1 MQPFSPDLDA
11 QIRQVIR
18 ACGQQAEA
26 LSKQAFQVSEK
37 GPEDYV
43 TSVDRALDSQLSI
56 AFGEMF
62 AQDGIVTEENIQS
75 RQAFYEN
82 YDRLWLI
89 DPLDGTEDFIHG
101 RSGYAVMV
109 GSLEKAQPTAGWIYA
124 PAQDHLFYGGP
135 GWGLFQTIA
144 DRPPQALQPIAPPPL
159 TETSCPVILGDRD
172 RANFG
177 QIISQQIPEI
187 QFYSLGSF
195 GLKVIELILG
205 RAGLYVYLNRRVKL
219 WDTTAPLALA
229 QVAGLVCCDLAGQP
243 LSFQPDEID
252 PDTLAHKQP
261 ILIGWSNY
269 MEALRPRIAA
279 AIADRF
285 VE

>member
-1 MQPFSPDLDA
+1 MSPFSSDLDVK
-11 QIRQVIR
+11 IRQTIR
-18 ACGQQAEA
+18 ACGQQAQT
-26 LSKQAFQVSEK
+26 LSKQSFQVSEK

-43 TSVDRALDSQLSI
+43 TSVDRALDAQLSM

-62 AQDGIVTEENIQS
+62 AQDGIVTEENAQS
-75 RQAFYEN
+75 RQAFYKN
-82 YDRLWLI
+82 YSRIWFI

-101 RSGYAVMV
+101 RAGFAVMV
-109 GSLEKAQPTAGWIYA
+109 GSLEQAQPTAGWIYA
-124 PAQDHLFYGGP
+124 PAQDRMFYGGP

-144 DRPPQALQPIAPPPL
+144 DSSPEALKPIEPPPL
-159 TETSCPVILGDRD
+159 TATCCPVILGDRD

-177 QIISQQIPEI
+177 QVIAQQIPEI

-219 WDTTAPLALA
+219 WDTTGPLALA
-229 QVAGLVCCDLAGQP
+229 QEAGLVCCDLAGQP
-243 LSFQPDEID
+243 LSFLPDAID

-261 ILIGWSNY
+261 ILVGWSSY
-269 MEALRPRIAA
+269 MDVLRPQIAA
-279 AIADRF
+279 AIGNH
-285 VE
+285 